1 MKASLFLAAS
11 GAVLA
16 MATPFNREKRKM
28 ETEIVIEWKTVT
40 VTEGDLP
47 SVFAAGPHHHA
58 PFPTTVA
65 TTVATTPE
73 PETVTVAPQPTA
85 EASTAEASTPEVST
99 AEASP
104 TEASSPTDSPIVVTT
119 VAPDSTTE
127 APTTPVVD
135 TTDVDSTPVA
145 PPASST
151 QQDQANP
158 TDYISSAVYHHN
170 IHRLNHSAPAVEW
183 SDTYAS
189 YAAQTA
195 ATCVFAHDLYVVSRH
210 CFPAVVNEY

>member
-1 MKASLFLAAS
+1 MKTSLFLAAS

-28 ETEIVIEWKTVT
+28 ETEIVIEWKTVY
-40 VTEGDLP
+40 VTEGNLP

-58 PFPTTVA
+58 PLPTTVA

-73 PETVTVAPQPTA
+73 PETVTVAPEPTA
-85 EASTAEASTPEVST
+85 EASTVEPSTPEVST
-99 AEASP
+99 A
-104 TEASSPTDSPIVVTT
+104 EASSPTDSPIVVTT

-127 APTTPVVD
+127 APTTPVVE

-158 TDYISSAVYHHN
+158 TDYISSAIYHHN

-195 ATCVFAHDLYVVSRH
+195 ATCVFAHDL
-210 CFPAVVNEY
+210 